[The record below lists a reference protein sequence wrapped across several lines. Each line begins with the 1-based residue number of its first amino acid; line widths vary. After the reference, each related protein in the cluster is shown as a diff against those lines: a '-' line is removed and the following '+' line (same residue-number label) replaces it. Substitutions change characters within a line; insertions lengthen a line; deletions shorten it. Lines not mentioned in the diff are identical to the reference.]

1 MELPTVNSTTSI
13 SDNDELRKYY
23 DKFLFRSTNPSSST
37 NLLEKRPDQVDHQQ
51 HQQGASLDATPSPT
65 ANVAPNSRDLK
76 GRLHPE
82 VDFIKGF
89 SGHSPL
95 STEAISSRRESLT
108 TKPSFSIFQN
118 SEGTDKQPPS
128 ATDPASRLFTGFKS
142 TFLGEPTMTNDGSQM
157 GQPASQPAPRRQS
170 IFDIAT
176 PAPESSTAPDD
187 NNLFINPEPSSLSHD
202 LLNSVAP
209 PILHQDVNNLAINFA
224 TARRSSYISDTLIHS
239 HLLAN
244 QYTPK
249 ANMFP
254 AANTRSTILPE
265 ESNGGDV
272 RFLSLHKNHPFSAN
286 EGRKYSTVSPI
297 QTAPFYASNVNADTS
312 LNGTSTGPYKLHQ
325 NGAPFSSS
333 SNAVNLTYDNTS
345 TSYQVMPQQQQPQHR
360 QSYTFNQFYDYQ
372 FQPQLQSTVT
382 NQGPLQVAPEKVV
395 QQDNKYGYMN
405 FANGQIVRS
414 NRKSVS
420 PASFDKGTPSGNSNS
435 TGAGSGSADGNS
447 GAGIAKNING
457 SRVQSSPTS
466 GNYYRYYNSS
476 QNKSNGPGINSIGN
490 NSNKGPY
497 DKMSNSNNNNNS
509 GNNGLVLT
517 EEKKLSSSEDLRK
530 IYIECGSNYFS
541 SAQVYEFTDYIKS
554 MIQERTDT
562 DVSTADS
569 SVRASILKF
578 LKFLRC
584 CNMNYTESS
593 TNSLSPSST
602 PVGVAT
608 NNLVSKS
615 KDRGSKTPTNDRRP
629 SANHITSGQP
639 GKGGFGNSGS
649 QVTYRPLILVALKNG
664 KLELLS
670 VPQNTNLSMKRGDLV
685 IIDGD
690 RGKDL
695 SLVVEPVVDLNM
707 ALIINFLKKK
717 IHFDSLITNRS
728 QHCPNE
734 KFINALVNS
743 TNNMKDELNPKL
755 YDVVELTQLIVPSK
769 QVLRFAT
776 PWEVSTNLHNKFQ
789 EELKALHVARLKL
802 KVLNSGISGNTNG
815 NNNVEPVGEQGK
827 ASTSQ
832 SSTRTSTPTSVSST
846 TTSTT
851 TPTPQQQPQ
860 QRQQLNIKILNAEFQ
875 FDRKKLTFY
884 YLCKERNDFRE
895 LIKELFKFYKTRIW
909 LCAIPNNLEI
919 DTKYYDKGQK
929 ELKMYQE
936 MMQHLSAEELN
947 DNSSAINGPPGA
959 GGSGYQQTY
968 SVAPPLN
975 KLELDNFQIGVYR
988 ELVKELF

>member
-23 DKFLFRSTNPSSST
+23 DKFLFKSNNPSSST
-37 NLLEKRPDQVDHQQ
+37 NLLEKRSDQSDHQQ
-51 HQQGASLDATPSPT
+51 PQDTALD
-65 ANVAPNSRDLK
+65 VAPNSGDLK
-76 GRLHPE
+76 SGLRPE

-95 STEAISSRRESLT
+95 SNETISSRRESLT

-118 SEGTDKQPPS
+118 SERTDKQPPS
-128 ATDPASRLFTGFKS
+128 VVDPASRLFTGFKS
-142 TFLGEPTMTNDGSQM
+142 TFLGDPTMTNDGSQM

-239 HLLAN
+239 HLVAN
-244 QYTPK
+244 QYISKT
-249 ANMFP
+249 NMFRTK
-254 AANTRSTILPE
+254 NQSTILPE
-265 ESNGGDV
+265 EGNGSSGGGDV
-272 RFLSLHKNHPFSAN
+272 HFPSLHENHPFSVN

-297 QTAPFYASNVNADTS
+297 QTAPFYTGSINADTS
-312 LNGTSTGPYKLHQ
+312 LNGTTTSTGTGPYKLHQ

-333 SNAVNLTYDNTS
+333 SNAVNLTYDNAS
-345 TSYQVMPQQQQPQHR
+345 TSYQVLPQQQQQQPQQQHR
-360 QSYTFNQFYDYQ
+360 QSYNFNQFYDYQ
-372 FQPQLQSTVT
+372 FQPQLQSTAA
-382 NQGPLQVAPEKVV
+382 NQGPLQVAPDKRI
-395 QQDNKYGYMN
+395 QQDKYGYMN
-405 FANGQIVRS
+405 FANGQIMHS

-420 PASFDKGTPSGNSNS
+420 PASFDKGGNGS
-435 TGAGSGSADGNS
+435 GSGSADG
-447 GAGIAKNING
+447 ITKNING

-466 GNYYRYYNSS
+466 GNYYRYYNNS
-476 QNKSNGPGINSIGN
+476 QNKSNGPGVNGIGN

-497 DKMSNSNNNNNS
+497 EKLSNGNNSSSNNTNNS
-509 GNNGLVLT
+509 SASNGLVLT
-517 EEKKLSSSEDLRK
+517 EDKKLSSSEDLQK
-530 IYIECGSNYFS
+530 IYTECGSNYFS

-554 MIQERTDT
+554 MIQDKA
-562 DVSTADS
+562 DADASAADS
-569 SVRASILKF
+569 SVRASVLKF

-593 TNSLSPSST
+593 TDSLSPSPT
-602 PVGVAT
+602 PVANAT
-608 NNLVSKS
+608 TTLAPKS
-615 KDRGSKTPTNDRRP
+615 KEKGSKTPTNDRRP
-629 SANHITSGQP
+629 STNHITSSGQP
-639 GKGGFGNSGS
+639 GKSGFGNSGA

-734 KFINALVNS
+734 KFISALVNS

-802 KVLNSGISGNTNG
+802 KVLNSGISGNSGG
-815 NNNVEPVGEQGK
+815 NSNVESVGEQGK
-827 ASTSQ
+827 ASNSQ

-846 TTSTT
+846 TT
-851 TPTPQQQPQ
+851 PPPPQQ

-959 GGSGYQQTY
+959 GGNGSGYQQTY

-988 ELVKELF
+988 ELVRELF